1 MKSVQA
7 QMVSSWVGTR
17 QRRILAVGYATGRYG
32 RTRVP
37 SPRQL
42 PTNHDH
48 DGESLHSIHEYQS
61 DQPSTTATPAAVHL
75 RLTEKPPPRPDH
87 HHLKG
92 RSISAYRKPRAAAS
106 GPLFRLRDRQVMAD
120 QRPIGCSKPAVPF
133 ETDEFNDVG
142 LVGDLEG
149 AMSTRSCRMP
159 AVASE
164 QVKSLD
170 C

>member
-1 MKSVQA
+1 
-7 QMVSSWVGTR
+7 MVSSWVGTR

-92 RSISAYRKPRAAAS
+92 RSISAYRELQAAALWLTFEC
-106 GPLFRLRDRQVMAD
+106 GEPPLLAD
-120 QRPIGCSKPAVPF
+120 MSRMLCPKP
-133 ETDEFNDVG
+133 DVRHG
-142 LVGDLEG
+142 HARVEN
-149 AMSTRSCRMP
+149 AAYRW
-159 AVASE
+159 A
-164 QVKSLD
+164 
-170 C
+170 